1 VVKLVR
7 FSTAWLL
14 ASRIDVSRAVLKGE
28 EALEGTSLA
37 LFMIIAMIRVKEQ
50 EEGCEEGC
58 EGDILLATPC
68 LLYYR
73 IP

>member
-1 VVKLVR
+1 MKLVG

-14 ASRIDVSRAVLKGE
+14 ASRTDVSRAVLKGE
-28 EALEGTSLA
+28 EASEGTSLA
-37 LFMIIAMIRVKEQ
+37 SFIIVAIIRVKEQ
-50 EEGCEEGC
+50 EEGC